1 MSIGRRLLFMAA
13 AAFNSQ
19 TPSTMSR
26 KRFKYL
32 GILFE
37 DMQQDV
43 TTGYTLTEITNRVS
57 SDREL
62 GMSRYSWGK
71 LPYSHE
77 DFYKAAGQSTSDL
90 FKCVKTGRIYMPGQN
105 ELFLYE

>member
-1 MSIGRRLLFMAA
+1 MAA
-13 AAFNSQ
+13 AAFILQ
-19 TPSTMSR
+19 TTNYKKKITKMDK

-32 GILFE
+32 GVLFE

-43 TTGYTLTEITNRVS
+43 TTGCTLTEITRHIS

-71 LPYSHE
+71 HPYSHE
-77 DFYKAAGQSTSDL
+77 EFYKAAGQSTSDL
-90 FKCVKTGRIYMPGQN
+90 FKCVKTGRTYIPGTN
-105 ELFLYE
+105 ELFLYK